1 VKRRQPPA
9 PERVGALVP
18 RVLRDLGL
26 EASARVVHIAEH
38 WEAWAGPEL
47 ARHCRPTVLRG
58 DVLELEVAS
67 SAWSQVIQQRRPEL
81 LAVLRRELGAKAP
94 RELRLRI
101 GAG

>member
-1 VKRRQPPA
+1 VKRKPA
-9 PERVGALVP
+9 ASPERVGALVP

-38 WEAWAGPEL
+38 WEAWVGAEL
-47 ARHCRPTVLRG
+47 ARHSRPTVLRG

-67 SAWSQVIQQRRPEL
+67 SAWSQILQQRRPEL
-81 LAVLRRELGAKAP
+81 LEVLRRELGPNAP
-94 RELRLRI
+94 RDLRLRI